1 MIKSKYFFEFFI
13 SSWSKFGY
21 KLENIVLNDLS
32 ILFPTLQFY
41 TLNYGYDT
49 YTVLLYFMN
58 LSKLNFKKIIYM
70 ILGIIS
76 FSLGAIGIIIPGLP
90 TTPFMILSSIL
101 FLRSSDRMYKWLIN
115 HPRFGKY
122 VLDFKKGKGITFK
135 TKIYAQTMMLVTVTL
150 SLIPISPM
158 FIDNPAIRIVLFAS
172 GIFSFWLV
180 GFKIPTNKSHV
191 NEPNKK

>member
-1 MIKSKYFFEFFI
+1 
-13 SSWSKFGY
+13 
-21 KLENIVLNDLS
+21 
-32 ILFPTLQFY
+32 
-41 TLNYGYDT
+41 
-49 YTVLLYFMN
+49 MN

-135 TKIYAQTMMLVTVTL
+135 TKIYAQTMMLLTITL
-150 SLIPISPM
+150 SLVPISPA
-158 FIDNPAIRIVLFAS
+158 FIENIIIRIVLAIS
-172 GIFSFWLV
+172 AVFSFWLV
-180 GFKIPTNKSHV
+180 GFKIPTNKSLK
-191 NEPNKK
+191 NESSQN

>member
-1 MIKSKYFFEFFI
+1 
-13 SSWSKFGY
+13 
-21 KLENIVLNDLS
+21 
-32 ILFPTLQFY
+32 
-41 TLNYGYDT
+41 
-49 YTVLLYFMN
+49 MN
-58 LSKLNFKKIIYM
+58 LSKLNIKKIIYM